1 MQWRS
6 DQQPQMR
13 PADLLTPQHSTTYT
27 NSMAKNKLCVVSLHY
42 IKISGPCQHLVQQWL
57 PQP

>member
-27 NSMAKNKLCVVSLHY
+27 NSMAKNKLCVVSLYY
-42 IKISGPCQHLVQQWL
+42 IKISGPCQHLVQQ
-57 PQP
+57 